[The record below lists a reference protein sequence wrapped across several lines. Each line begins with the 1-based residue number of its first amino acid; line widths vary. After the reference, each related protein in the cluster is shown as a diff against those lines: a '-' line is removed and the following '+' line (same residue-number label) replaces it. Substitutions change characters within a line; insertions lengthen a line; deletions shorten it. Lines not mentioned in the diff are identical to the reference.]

1 MKFIVLQLKL
11 YDNSIPSQ
19 LYKLFT
25 CPPMHCTLLP
35 MIPINLILYSFSTV
49 TPGPTQDSFG
59 SHEPL
64 ESGGHDVE
72 SIITND

>member
-1 MKFIVLQLKL
+1 MIIAFRLNYINYLHA
-11 YDNSIPSQ
+11 
-19 LYKLFT
+19 
-25 CPPMHCTLLP
+25 PPMHCTLLP

-72 SIITND
+72 SIITIE